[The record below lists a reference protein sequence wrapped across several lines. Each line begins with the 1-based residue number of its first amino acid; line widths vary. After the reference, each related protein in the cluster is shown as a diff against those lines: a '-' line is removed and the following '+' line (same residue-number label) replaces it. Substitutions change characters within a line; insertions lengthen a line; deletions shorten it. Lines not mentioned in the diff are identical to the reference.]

1 MKILMLCNKSPWPK
15 REGGPIAMHAMISG
29 LLQAG
34 HSVKVLA
41 ANTNKYNID
50 PATIPEDFKEKTRIE
65 FVDMDLTLNIP
76 GALKNYLT
84 RKSYHVARFHTKEF
98 AQKLTAILRSES
110 FDIIQLE
117 MLYMASYLDIL
128 RKYSKAPIVLR
139 AHNIEHKIWQ
149 RVAENCTNPLK
160 HIYLNHL
167 YKALKRFEIGILNK
181 VDGIV
186 AITPVD
192 ARNFDRLSH
201 STNIISIPFGINLAT
216 LPEDLDQ
223 PEEASLFHIGTM
235 NWFPNEES
243 IRWMLS
249 EVWPLVTKR
258 KPDIKLHL
266 AGRYMPEW
274 ISKLSLPNI
283 IVDGEVPDVWEY
295 MQRFSIMVVPLF
307 SGSGIRI
314 KIVEAMAAG
323 KAIITTAIGAEGI
336 NYENGQHLLIA
347 KDARSFTDAIVK
359 LCDDKNLRDTLGK
372 NAKLLIAKEHD
383 NNKLMQKLT
392 AFYNELLEN
401 RPGRKPDENI

>member
-41 ANTNKYNID
+41 ANTNKYTVD
-50 PATIPEDFKEKTRIE
+50 PETIPADFREKTQIE
-65 FVDMDLTLNIP
+65 FVDMDLSLNAA
-76 GALKNYLT
+76 GALYNFLS
-84 RKSYHVARFHTKEF
+84 RKSYHVSRFHTKAF
-98 AQKLTAILRSES
+98 AHKLTEILRKDT

-117 MLYMASYLDIL
+117 MLYMATYLDVI
-128 RKYSKAPIVLR
+128 RKYSKAAVVLR

-149 RVAENCTNPLK
+149 RIAENCPNPFK
-160 HIYLNHL
+160 KIYLNHL
-167 YKALKRFEIGILNK
+167 YNALRRFEIGILNK
-181 VDGIV
+181 MDGVI

-192 ARNFDRLSH
+192 ARNLDRLSH
-201 STNIISIPFGINLAT
+201 STNIISIPFGINLES
-216 LPEDLDQ
+216 LPEKPVQ
-223 PEEASLFHIGTM
+223 PAEASLFHIGTM
-235 NWFPNEES
+235 NWYPNEES
-243 IRWMLS
+243 IKWLIT
-249 EVWPLVTKR
+249 EVWPKVTKR
-258 KPDIKLHL
+258 LPEIELHL
-266 AGRYMPEW
+266 AGRYMPDW
-274 ISKLSLPNI
+274 LKKLSIPHVT
-283 IVDGEVPDVWEY
+283 VDGEVPDVWEY

-347 KDARSFTDAIVK
+347 KDANSFSDAIVR
-359 LCDDKNLRDTLGK
+359 LCNDKALRDSLGE
-372 NAKLLIAKEHD
+372 NARKLIAKEHD

-392 AFYNELLEN
+392 AFYTELLKKN
-401 RPGRKPDENI
+401 

>member
-41 ANTNKYNID
+41 ANTNKYNVD
-50 PATIPEDFKEKTRIE
+50 PETIPADFRDKTQIE
-65 FVDMDLTLNIP
+65 FVDIDLSLSIA
-76 GALKNYLT
+76 GAFFNFIAA
-84 RKSYHVARFHTKEF
+84 RSYHITRFHTKAF
-98 AQKLTAILRSES
+98 AQKLTTILRKET
-110 FDIIQLE
+110 FDIVQLE
-117 MLYMASYLDIL
+117 TLQMATYLDVI
-128 RKYSKAPIVLR
+128 RKYSKAPVVLR

-149 RVAENCTNPLK
+149 RIAENCTNPVK
-160 HIYLNHL
+160 RIYITQL
-167 YKALKRFEIGILNK
+167 YRSLRRFEISTLNK
-181 VDGIV
+181 MDGIV

-201 STNIISIPFGINLAT
+201 STNIISIPFGINLET
-216 LPEDLDQ
+216 LPEIPVQ

-243 IRWMLS
+243 IKWLVTQ
-249 EVWPLVTKR
+249 VWPKVTQR
-258 KPDIKLHL
+258 LPEIELHL
-266 AGRYMPEW
+266 AGRYMPDW
-274 ISKLSLPNI
+274 LLKLSAPHI
-283 IVDGEVPDVWEY
+283 TVDGEVPDVWEY

-336 NYENGQHLLIA
+336 NYENGQHLIIA
-347 KDARSFTDAIVK
+347 KDERSFTDAIVK
-359 LCDDKNLRDTLGK
+359 LCSDKTLRDNLGK
-372 NAKLLIAKEHD
+372 NARALISKEHD
-383 NNKLMQKLT
+383 NFKLMQKLT
-392 AFYNELLEN
+392 GFYSELLM
-401 RPGRKPDENI
+401 KH

>member
-41 ANTNKYNID
+41 ANTNKYKID
-50 PATIPEDFKEKTRIE
+50 PETIPADFKQNTRIE
-65 FVDMDLTLNIP
+65 FVDIDLSLSVS
-76 GALKNYLT
+76 GAIYNFLAG
-84 RKSYHVARFHTKEF
+84 KSYHVSRFYTKAF
-98 AQKLTAILRSES
+98 AQKITKVLEHES

-117 MLYMASYLDIL
+117 MLQMATYLDVI
-128 RKYSKAPIVLR
+128 RKHSKAPVVLR

-149 RVAENCTNPLK
+149 RIAENCPNPFK
-160 HIYLNHL
+160 RIYLNHL
-167 YKALKRFEIGILNK
+167 YKSLKRFEISILNK
-181 VDGIV
+181 IDGIV

-201 STNIISIPFGINLAT
+201 STYIISIPFGINLNT
-216 LPEDLDQ
+216 MKENPIQ
-223 PEEASLFHIGTM
+223 PAEPSLFHIGTM
-235 NWFPNEES
+235 NWFPNEEGIKWLMS
-243 IRWMLS
+243 A
-249 EVWPLVTKR
+249 VWPQVSQLL
-258 KPDIKLHL
+258 PDIELHL

-274 ISKLSLPNI
+274 MSKLSVPRVTI
-283 IVDGEVPDVWEY
+283 DGEVPDVWEY

-336 NYENGQHLLIA
+336 NYENGQHLIIA
-347 KDARSFTDAIVK
+347 KDAKSFADAIVK
-359 LCDDKNLRDTLGK
+359 VSNNRALRDSLGK
-372 NAKLLIAKEHD
+372 NAQMLIAKEHD
-383 NNKLMQKLT
+383 NNKLMEKLT
-392 AFYNELLEN
+392 GFYSELLQ
-401 RPGRKPDENI
+401 KK